1 MYEKLPKSICQGTL
15 TIGEKIIDCAV
26 LDNGTRLISRNA
38 IYRAFGRTK
47 RGRAKNE
54 TRVPNMPTFIDA
66 NNLQP
71 FIDND
76 LRGELLQIDYIN
88 QTGRKAKGFNATILP
103 SLCDVYLTARENG
116 ILTKQQ
122 SHIATKAE
130 ILVRGFARVGIIAL
144 VDEATGYQEIR
155 ARKAL
160 EKIFDKFLAKELGK
174 WAKRFPDDFYKEMFR
189 LRGWQ
194 YVPFSV
200 KKPSVVGH
208 YTNDLV
214 YARLAPGIVDE
225 LKRLNPKT
233 PKGYRKNKHHQWLT
247 EDIGHA
253 LLREHLA
260 AVLALMRAS
269 TTWNKFHRL
278 LERAF
283 PKINTT
289 ALLPNIEDEKE
300 E

>member
-1 MYEKLPKSICQGTL
+1 MKEKLPKSMCQGRL

-76 LRGELLQIDYIN
+76 LKGELLQIDYIN

-103 SLCDVYLTARENG
+103 SLCDVYLAARENG

-122 SHIATKAE
+122 SHIATQAE

-144 VDEATGYQEIR
+144 VDEATGYQELR

-160 EKIFDKFLAKELGK
+160 NEILDKFITEELRK
-174 WAKRFPDDFYKEMFR
+174 WAKTFPDEFYKQMFK
-189 LRGWQ
+189 LRGWP
-194 YVPFSV
+194 YDPASV
-200 KKPSVVGH
+200 KRPSSVGH

-214 YARLAPGIVDE
+214 YDRLAPGILVE
-225 LKRLNPKT
+225 LKKKNPKRID
-233 PKGYRKNKHHQWLT
+233 GSRKHRHFQWLT
-247 EDIGHA
+247 EDVGHPR
-253 LLREHLA
+253 LREHLT
-260 AVLALMRAS
+260 AVIALMRAS
-269 TTWNKFHRL
+269 NNWEGFYRL
-278 LERAF
+278 LQRA
-283 PKINTT
+283 
-289 ALLPNIEDEKE
+289 LPRYGDNYELPLDDEKK
-300 E
+300 